1 MAKLSEAAF
10 QKQVI
15 DLAHLYRWR
24 VAHFR
29 PARTTVA
36 GKETWR
42 TAVSADGQG
51 FPDLVL
57 ARNGVVLFRE
67 LKTDHGKASHEQL
80 AWLLAVGGAI
90 WRPAQ
95 WSTIEREIRELGH
108 PPKGTFCRPAST
120 HTTGNS

>member
-1 MAKLSEAAF
+1 MAKLTEAAF

-29 PARTTVA
+29 PARTTVG

-67 LKTDHGKASHEQL
+67 LKTDDGKATPEQL
-80 AWLLAVGGAI
+80 AWLLAVNGVI
-90 WRPAQ
+90 WRPSM
-95 WSTIEREIRELGH
+95 WSLIERELKALPVSR
-108 PPKGTFCRPAST
+108 SQ
-120 HTTGNS
+120 HTARTAQQSCLD

>member
-1 MAKLSEAAF
+1 MKLTEAAF

-15 DLAHLYRWR
+15 ELAQLHRWR

-29 PARTTVA
+29 PARTTVR
-36 GKETWR
+36 GVETWR

-67 LKTDHGKASHEQL
+67 LKTDEGKASHEQL
-80 AWLLAVGGAI
+80 AWLLAVGGVI
-90 WRPAQ
+90 WRPSM
-95 WSTIEREIRELGH
+95 WSIIERELA
-108 PPKGTFCRPAST
+108 AST
-120 HTTGNS
+120 SPRNMTAPYDRAI

>member
-1 MAKLSEAAF
+1 VQKLTEAAF

-29 PARTTVA
+29 PARTTVR

-57 ARNGVVLFRE
+57 ARKGVVLFRE
-67 LKTDHGKASHEQL
+67 LKTDDGKATQEQL
-80 AWLLAVGGAI
+80 TWLLAVNGVI
-90 WRPAQ
+90 WRPSM
-95 WSTIEREIRELGH
+95 WSLIERELKAQPVLR
-108 PPKGTFCRPAST
+108 SQ
-120 HTTGNS
+120 HTPRTAQQSCLD

>member
-1 MAKLSEAAF
+1 VKTSLPQQSESSF

-15 DLAHLYRWR
+15 EYAHLRRWR

-29 PARTTVA
+29 PARVTVN

-57 ARNGVVLFRE
+57 ARRGKVLFRE
-67 LKTDHGKASHEQL
+67 CKTETGKASLEQL
-80 AWLLAVGGAI
+80 AWLQEVGGKI
-90 WRPAQ
+90 WRPSM
-95 WSTIEREIRELGH
+95 WSVIEKELW
-108 PPKGTFCRPAST
+108 
-120 HTTGNS
+120 

>member
-1 MAKLSEAAF
+1 MAKLTEAAF

-15 DLAHLYRWR
+15 DLAHVYGWR

-29 PARTTVA
+29 PARTTV
-36 GKETWR
+36 GGQETWR

-67 LKTDHGKASHEQL
+67 LKTDQGKASHEQL
-80 AWLLAVGGAI
+80 AWLLAVGGLI
-90 WRPAQ
+90 WRPCMWDA
-95 WSTIEREIRELGH
+95 IESELR
-108 PPKGTFCRPAST
+108 KQNR
-120 HTTGNS
+120 

>member
-1 MAKLSEAAF
+1 MAKLTEAAF

-15 DLAHLYRWR
+15 DLAHLHRWR

-29 PARTTVA
+29 PARTTVG

-42 TAVSADGQG
+42 TAVSADGAG

-67 LKTDHGKASHEQL
+67 LKSDHGKASPDQL
-80 AWLLAVGGAI
+80 AWLLAVRGAI
-90 WRPAQ
+90 WRPAD
-95 WSTIEREIRELGH
+95 WDRIEKEIRELG
-108 PPKGTFCRPAST
+108 PPPQGTFRQPATT
-120 HTTGNS
+120 HTIGNS